1 MIRRVFVVKNNFK
14 KEIKKSL
21 DLEDV
26 TKEILDD
33 RIHTLINDGKI
44 LNKLNRNADSY
55 YANSEIVDL
64 EMPNLL
70 KSSQSV

>member
-1 MIRRVFVVKNNFK
+1 MIRRVFIVKNNFK

>member
-21 DLEDV
+21 DLENV
-26 TKEILDD
+26 TKEILND

-55 YANSEIVDL
+55 YANSEIGNL